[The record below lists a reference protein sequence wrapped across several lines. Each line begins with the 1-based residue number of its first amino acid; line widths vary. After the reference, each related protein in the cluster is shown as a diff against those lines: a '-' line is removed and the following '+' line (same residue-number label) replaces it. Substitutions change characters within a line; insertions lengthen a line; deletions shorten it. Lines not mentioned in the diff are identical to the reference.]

1 MQTLEEEVKA
11 TGGAK
16 LMISKWIQ
24 YLVARAGKEYSAGYR
39 GVATALGATLF
50 LAGWPALAWICGRGE
65 QETIFPDKAAVV
77 LSILFFVAGIPW
89 VSWAVLWQLLK
100 GKGTP
105 VPMVPTKE
113 FLPSGPYRYCRN
125 PMMLGFF
132 LYLAGWAALFNRLG
146 SWAFLFVFM
155 VLLILEIKLVEEK
168 ELQQRFGDAYLEYK
182 KKTPFFIP
190 KLRP

>member
-1 MQTLEEEVKA
+1 MFD
-11 TGGAK
+11 K
-16 LMISKWIQ
+16 LIG

-39 GVATALGATLF
+39 AVATVLGATLF
-50 LAGWPALAWICGRGE
+50 IAGWPALVWASGLWGNR
-65 QETIFPDKAAVV
+65 AVFSD
-77 LSILFFVAGIPW
+77 LSAVILSVLFFVAGIPW
-89 VSWAVLWQLLK
+89 MGWAVLWQLWK

-132 LYLAGWAALFNRLG
+132 LYLAGWAAVFNRTG
-146 SWAFLFVFM
+146 SWVAAAVLM
-155 VLLILEIKLVEEK
+155 VLLVLEIKWVEEK
-168 ELQQRFGDAYLEYK
+168 ELAERFGDVYRAYK

-190 KLRP
+190 KFRA